1 VKVQKTRSQSKT
13 RPAKEAPRSNWKF
26 RVVPVLIFTIAFL
39 LRLSI
44 IYTGPYGH
52 TRVLRGHEPQA
63 VAESLVRTSQFANP
77 FHTPTGL
84 TAHLAPFQ
92 PLLLAT
98 LIAVFPGD
106 GNYET
111 AKQILSSAAA
121 SLQYA
126 LLPLAAVAL
135 GLSRATGITAAAL
148 AILTF
153 EFLPRNVQPIETQGT
168 WEAAYAGL
176 ALVLLTIAYR
186 RAQPAVFGLACGL
199 TILVIPSAALLAAVW
214 LAMRKQKLAVLVAV
228 LTLLPWTARNM
239 LVLGSP
245 IWGRDNLG
253 LELEVANNDCAASK
267 FTVNRHSGCF
277 EARHPN
283 MNPDEA
289 AKVIEEGEAAYNSR
303 KLREA
308 VTWMS
313 QNPARFASLTAERIR
328 LFWFPEIGSSL
339 LTLITLLG
347 FAGAAVLFK
356 QNREAFWNL
365 AIPLIVY
372 PPVYYLTQNFPR
384 YRYPIL
390 WISFMLA
397 AVALGALRSRI
408 WKSNNLSSD
417 NKTKKLSTHSRS
429 KLC

>member
-1 VKVQKTRSQSKT
+1 MNSPK
-13 RPAKEAPRSNWKF
+13 PRKLSLANA
-26 RVVPVLIFTIAFL
+26 RLHIPVLIFAIAFI
-39 LRLSI
+39 LRLSTV
-44 IYTGPYGH
+44 YTGPYSH
-52 TRVLRGHEPQA
+52 SRVLRGHEPQA
-63 VAESLVRTSQFANP
+63 VAESLVRTGQFANP
-77 FHTPTGL
+77 FRIMPTGP

-92 PLLLAT
+92 PLLLAS
-98 LIAVFPGD
+98 LIAIFPGD
-106 GNYET
+106 ANYET

-135 GLSRATGITAAAL
+135 GLSRATGITAAVL
-148 AILTF
+148 AIMTF

-168 WEAAYAGL
+168 WEASYAGL
-176 ALVLLTIAYR
+176 ALVLLTIAYKKSR
-186 RAQPAVFGLACGL
+186 PAVFGLACGL
-199 TILVIPSAALLAAVW
+199 TILVISSAALLAAVW
-214 LAMRKQKLAVLVAV
+214 LAMRKKKLAALVAV

-239 LVLGSP
+239 LVMGSP

-253 LELEVANNDCAASK
+253 LELDVANNDCAAPK

-283 MNPDEA
+283 TNPAEA
-289 AKVIEEGEAAYNSR
+289 AKVIEEGEVAYNSR

-390 WISFMLA
+390 WISFLLA
-397 AVALGALRSRI
+397 GYAVIQMMDR
-408 WKSNNLSSD
+408 LSS
-417 NKTKKLSTHSRS
+417 RR
-429 KLC
+429 